1 MVENLEKSA
10 NLFKSLGDETRLKII
25 KEIFNES
32 KSVSIIA
39 VNVKM
44 TQSAVSH
51 QLQLL
56 KMNNIVKNE
65 RRGKSVYYSLTD
77 DHVRTILEE
86 VFKHVEH
93 N

>member
-93 N
+93 K

>member
-77 DHVRTILEE
+77 EHVRTILEE

-93 N
+93 K

>member
-1 MVENLEKSA
+1 MENLEKSA